1 MESVS
6 TQRLRESVV
15 LPGVNALGLL
25 TPLAVA
31 GTIVLTKADPIGVRR
46 IPLSDTI
53 VSGNLGVSIISNAK
67 CTVSMLKNVAVPGV
81 VCEHVINMWHNLNRY
96 YVYT

>member
-1 MESVS
+1 M
-6 TQRLRESVV
+6 
-15 LPGVNALGLL
+15 ALL

-53 VSGNLGVSIISNAK
+53 VSGNLGVSIITNAK
-67 CTVSMLKNVAVPGV
+67 VYSL
-81 VCEHVINMWHNLNRY
+81 
-96 YVYT
+96 YVENIGSRRIARPAFFYGEC